1 MDIYGHSCYKKG
13 ADCLMLWILCRT
25 FAGMTTIG
33 TLLIFAAAIVL
44 MVVAIA
50 RWKVHP
56 FLAIM
61 GTAILLA
68 VLLGVPYT
76 DIPDVI
82 GKGFG
87 GVFSGIALVI
97 ILGTLIGSVLEHTD
111 GAVALARAVER
122 VVGKRHPRL
131 AMMLIGWIVS
141 IPVFCDSGFVLVS
154 PIGKS
159 LAHRSGTSPVPLM
172 LALAAGLFASHVF
185 IPPTPGP
192 VAAAGM
198 VGLENNLLLVIG
210 MGIVISLLSLIPA
223 YFFAGYIGGH
233 AKARPYDAS
242 SDAIIIE
249 DEHRCSATLAFLP
262 IVLPIV
268 LIALG
273 SVAAL
278 MNMPTDVAAIFT
290 FLGKPS
296 IALIIALLSC
306 LPLLMQ
312 QKMTGQ
318 FYDITQSSLKT
329 AGPIIFITAAGGVL
343 GAVVVASGFVDIIKE
358 SGNSLKVLG
367 VVFPFLIAAILKS
380 AQGSS
385 TVAITTTASMM
396 GMFSDSG
403 SMMNALG
410 FTTPL
415 AATLVVMAIGA
426 GAMTVSHANDS
437 YFWVVTGFGGI
448 KAGDG
453 YRTMT
458 LMTLIM
464 GITAIAL
471 IALAAALLL

>member
-1 MDIYGHSCYKKG
+1 
-13 ADCLMLWILCRT
+13 
-25 FAGMTTIG
+25 MTTIG
-33 TLLIFAAAIVL
+33 TLLVFAAAIIL

-50 RWKVHP
+50 RFKVHP
-56 FLAIM
+56 FLAIL
-61 GTAILLA
+61 GTALLLA
-68 VLLGVPYT
+68 VLLGVPFA

-97 ILGTLIGSVLEHTD
+97 IFGTLIGSVLERTG

-159 LAHRSGTSPVPLM
+159 LARRSGISPVPLM

-210 MGIVISLLSLIPA
+210 LGVVISLLSLIPA
-223 YFFAGYIGGH
+223 YFFAGRFNKLNSVISETSEISECQQ
-233 AKARPYDAS
+233 PN
-242 SDAIIIE
+242 I
-249 DEHRCSATLAFLP
+249 SAALAFLP

-268 LIALG
+268 LMALG
-273 SVAAL
+273 SVASL
-278 MNMPTDVAAIFT
+278 VDLPEGVAAWLT
-290 FLGKPS
+290 FLGKPV
-296 IALIIALLSC
+296 IALMIALLSC
-306 LPLLMQ
+306 LPLLSRQHM
-312 QKMTGQ
+312 MGA
-318 FYDITQSSLKT
+318 FYDITQASLKT

-358 SGNSLKVLG
+358 SGDALKMLG

-403 SMMNALG
+403 SMMSALG
-410 FTTPL
+410 FTSPL
-415 AATLVVMAIGA
+415 AAALVVMAIGA

-448 KAGDG
+448 KARDG

-464 GITAIAL
+464 GITALLL
-471 IALAAALLL
+471 IALAATLLL

>member
-1 MDIYGHSCYKKG
+1 
-13 ADCLMLWILCRT
+13 MLWILCRT

-61 GTAILLA
+61 GTAIMLA
-68 VLLGVPYT
+68 VLLGVPYA

-159 LAHRSGTSPVPLM
+159 LAHRSNTSPVPLM

-223 YFFAGYIGGH
+223 YFFAGHIGKRVQ
-233 AKARPYDAS
+233 AAEPT
-242 SDAIIIE
+242 SDVLATE

-278 MNMPTDVAAIFT
+278 VNMPTDVTAVFT

-358 SGNSLKVLG
+358 SGDSLKVLG

-437 YFWVVTGFGGI
+437 YFWVVSGFGGI

>member
-1 MDIYGHSCYKKG
+1 
-13 ADCLMLWILCRT
+13 
-25 FAGMTTIG
+25 MTTMS
-33 TLLIFAAAIVL
+33 TLLIFAAVIVL

-56 FLAIM
+56 FLAIL

-68 VLLGVPYT
+68 VLLGIPFT

-97 ILGTLIGSVLEHTD
+97 IFGTLIGSVLGRTG

-122 VVGKRHPRL
+122 VMGKRHPRL

-159 LAHRSGTSPVPLM
+159 LARRSGTSPVPLM

-198 VGLENNLLLVIG
+198 TGLENDLLLVIG
-210 MGIVISLLSLIPA
+210 LGVVISLLSLIPA
-223 YFFAGYIGGH
+223 YWFSGRFS
-233 AKARPYDAS
+233 DSES
-242 SDAIIIE
+242 SE
-249 DEHRCSATLAFLP
+249 DSDFSERSENSEGQQPNISAALAFLP

-268 LIALG
+268 LMALG
-273 SVAAL
+273 SVASL
-278 MNMPTDVAAIFT
+278 INLPQGITNVLT
-290 FLGKPS
+290 FLGKPV
-296 IALIIALLSC
+296 IALMIALLSC
-306 LPLLMQ
+306 LPLLMRQ
-312 QKMTGQ
+312 QMLGQ
-318 FYDITQSSLKT
+318 FHDITQVSLKT

-343 GAVVVASGFVDIIKE
+343 GAVVTASGFVDIIKE
-358 SGNSLKVLG
+358 SGDSLKALG

-403 SMMNALG
+403 SMMSALG
-410 FTTPL
+410 FTSPL
-415 AATLVVMAIGA
+415 AAALVVMAIGA

-448 KAGDG
+448 KARDG

-464 GITAIAL
+464 GLTAIAV
-471 IALAAALLL
+471 IALAAAILL

>member
-1 MDIYGHSCYKKG
+1 
-13 ADCLMLWILCRT
+13 
-25 FAGMTTIG
+25 MTTIG
-33 TLLIFAAAIVL
+33 TLLIFAAAIIL

-56 FLAIM
+56 FLAIL

-68 VLLGVPYT
+68 ALLGVPFA

-87 GVFSGIALVI
+87 GVSSGIALVI
-97 ILGTLIGSVLEHTD
+97 IFGTLIGSVLERTG

-159 LAHRSGTSPVPLM
+159 LARRSGISPVPLM

-198 VGLENNLLLVIG
+198 TGLENNLLLVIG
-210 MGIVISLLSLIPA
+210 LGIVVSLLSLIPA
-223 YFFAGYIGGH
+223 YFFA
-233 AKARPYDAS
+233 ARFGKENSEPSELSENSES
-242 SDAIIIE
+242 SKPSVS
-249 DEHRCSATLAFLP
+249 CNATLAFLP

-268 LIALG
+268 LMALG

-278 MNMPTDVAAIFT
+278 ASLPAGVAATLT
-290 FLGKPS
+290 FLGKPV
-296 IALIIALLSC
+296 IALMIALLSC

-312 QKMTGQ
+312 TKMTSK

-358 SGNSLKVLG
+358 SGDALKALG
-367 VVFPFLIAAILKS
+367 VVFPFIIAAILKS

-396 GMFSDSG
+396 GMFNDSG
-403 SMMNALG
+403 SMMSALG
-410 FTTPL
+410 FTSPL
-415 AATLVVMAIGA
+415 AAALVVMAIGA

-448 KAGDG
+448 KARDG

-464 GITAIAL
+464 GLTAIL
-471 IALAAALLL
+471 IIALAAAILL

>member
-1 MDIYGHSCYKKG
+1 MSY
-13 ADCLMLWILCRT
+13 LC
-25 FAGMTTIG
+25 GMTTIS
-33 TLLIFAAAIVL
+33 TLLLFAAAIIL

-56 FLAIM
+56 FLAIL

-68 VLLGVPYT
+68 VLLGVPFA

-97 ILGTLIGSVLEHTD
+97 IFGTLIGSVLEHTG
-111 GAVALARAVER
+111 GAVALARSVER

-159 LAHRSGTSPVPLM
+159 LAQRSGTSPVPLM

-210 MGIVISLLSLIPA
+210 LGAVISLLSLIPA
-223 YFFAGYIGGH
+223 YFFAGRFGH
-233 AKARPYDAS
+233 VENSEFSEISEISENQPSKVN
-242 SDAIIIE
+242 
-249 DEHRCSATLAFLP
+249 ATLAFLP
-262 IVLPIV
+262 IILPIV
-268 LIALG
+268 LMALG
-273 SVAAL
+273 SIAAMTNL
-278 MNMPTDVAAIFT
+278 PENIATVFT
-290 FLGKPS
+290 FLGKPT
-296 IALIIALLSC
+296 IALMIALLSC

-312 QKMTGQ
+312 QKMAGRL
-318 FYDITQSSLKT
+318 YDITQTSLKT

-358 SGNSLKVLG
+358 SGDSLKALG

-396 GMFSDSG
+396 GLFNDSG

-415 AATLVVMAIGA
+415 AAALVVMAIGA

-448 KAGDG
+448 KARDG

-464 GITAIAL
+464 GITAIIL

>member
-1 MDIYGHSCYKKG
+1 
-13 ADCLMLWILCRT
+13 
-25 FAGMTTIG
+25 MTTMS
-33 TLLIFAAAIVL
+33 TLLIFAAAIIL

-56 FLAIM
+56 FLAIL
-61 GTAILLA
+61 GTALLLA
-68 VLLGVPYT
+68 VLLGIPFA

-87 GVFSGIALVI
+87 GVSSGIALVI
-97 ILGTLIGSVLEHTD
+97 IFGTLIGSVLERTG
-111 GAVALARAVER
+111 GAVVLARAVER

-159 LAHRSGTSPVPLM
+159 LAKRSGNSPVPLM

-198 VGLENNLLLVIG
+198 VGLENNLLLVIALG
-210 MGIVISLLSLIPA
+210 SVISLLSLIPA
-223 YFFAGYIGGH
+223 YFFAGRVGKRIEP
-233 AKARPYDAS
+233 AETPNEALTT
-242 SDAIIIE
+242 E
-249 DEHRCSATLAFLP
+249 DERPCNATLAFLP
-262 IVLPIV
+262 IFLPIV
-268 LIALG
+268 LMALG

-278 MNMPTDVAAIFT
+278 TQLPSGIATALT
-290 FLGKPS
+290 FLGKPA
-296 IALIIALLSC
+296 IALMIALLSC
-306 LPLLMQ
+306 LPLLMKR
-312 QKMTGQ
+312 KMTGQ

-358 SGNSLKVLG
+358 SGEALKALG

-396 GMFSDSG
+396 GMFNDSG

-410 FTTPL
+410 FTSPL
-415 AATLVVMAIGA
+415 AAALVVMAIGA

-448 KAGDG
+448 KARDG

-458 LMTLIM
+458 LMTLLM
-464 GITAIAL
+464 GLTAIAL
-471 IALAAALLL
+471 ITLASLLIPA

>member
-1 MDIYGHSCYKKG
+1 
-13 ADCLMLWILCRT
+13 
-25 FAGMTTIG
+25 MTAIS
-33 TLLIFAAAIVL
+33 TLLLFAAAIIL

-50 RWKVHP
+50 RFKVHP
-56 FLAIM
+56 FLSIL

-68 VLLGVPYT
+68 AMLGVPFA

-97 ILGTLIGSVLEHTD
+97 IFGTLIGSILERTG
-111 GAVALARAVER
+111 GAVALAKAVER

-159 LAHRSGTSPVPLM
+159 LARQSCTSPVPLM
-172 LALAAGLFASHVF
+172 LALAGGLFASHVF

-198 VGLENNLLLVIG
+198 VGLENNLLMVIG
-210 MGIVISLLSLIPA
+210 FGVVISLLSLIPA
-223 YFFAGYIGGH
+223 YFFTAYIG
-233 AKARPYDAS
+233 KRVQETEET
-242 SDAIIIE
+242 E
-249 DEHRCSATLAFLP
+249 DGQIVESECRCSAAMSFLP
-262 IVLPIV
+262 IVLPII
-268 LIALG
+268 LMALG
-273 SVAAL
+273 SMASL
-278 MNMPTDVAAIFT
+278 IELPTGIAEVLT
-290 FLGKPS
+290 FLGKPT
-296 IALIIALLSC
+296 IALMIALLTC
-306 LPLLMQ
+306 IPLLMQ
-312 QKMTGQ
+312 QKMLGK
-318 FYDITQSSLKT
+318 FHDITQSSLMT

-343 GAVVVASGFVDIIKE
+343 GSVVVASGFVDIIKD
-358 SGNSLKVLG
+358 SGESLKMLG

-396 GMFSDSG
+396 GMFNDSG
-403 SMMNALG
+403 SIMCALG
-410 FTTPL
+410 FTSPL

-448 KAGDG
+448 KARDG

-471 IALAAALLL
+471 ITLAAAILL

>member
-1 MDIYGHSCYKKG
+1 MI
-13 ADCLMLWILCRT
+13 LLLLCRT
-25 FAGMTTIG
+25 FADMTTMS
-33 TLLIFAAAIVL
+33 TLLIFAAAIIL

-56 FLAIM
+56 FLAIL
-61 GTAILLA
+61 GTALLLA
-68 VLLGVPYT
+68 VLLGIPFA

-87 GVFSGIALVI
+87 GVSSGIALVI
-97 ILGTLIGSVLEHTD
+97 IFGTLIGSVLERTG
-111 GAVALARAVER
+111 GAVVLARAVER

-159 LAHRSGTSPVPLM
+159 LAKRSGNSPVPLM

-198 VGLENNLLLVIG
+198 VGLENNLLLVIALG
-210 MGIVISLLSLIPA
+210 SVISLLTLIPA
-223 YFFAGYIGGH
+223 YFFAGSVGKRIEP
-233 AKARPYDAS
+233 AETPNEVLTA
-242 SDAIIIE
+242 E
-249 DEHRCSATLAFLP
+249 DERPCNAALAFLP

-268 LIALG
+268 LMALG

-278 MNMPTDVAAIFT
+278 TQLPSGITTALT
-290 FLGKPS
+290 FLGKPA
-296 IALIIALLSC
+296 IALMIALLSC
-306 LPLLMQ
+306 LPLLMKR
-312 QKMTGQ
+312 KMTGQ

-358 SGNSLKVLG
+358 SGEALKALG

-396 GMFSDSG
+396 GMFNDSG

-410 FTTPL
+410 FTSPL
-415 AATLVVMAIGA
+415 AAALVVMAIGA

-448 KAGDG
+448 KARDG

-458 LMTLIM
+458 LMTLMM
-464 GITAIAL
+464 GLTAIAL
-471 IALAAALLL
+471 ITLASLLIPT

>member
-1 MDIYGHSCYKKG
+1 
-13 ADCLMLWILCRT
+13 
-25 FAGMTTIG
+25 MTTIG
-33 TLLIFAAAIVL
+33 TLLLFTAAIVL

-50 RWKVHP
+50 RFKVHP
-56 FLAIM
+56 FLAIL

-68 VLLGVPYT
+68 VLLGVPFA

-97 ILGTLIGSVLEHTD
+97 IFGTLIGSVLEHTG

-159 LAHRSGTSPVPLM
+159 LARRAGTSPVPLM

-210 MGIVISLLSLIPA
+210 LGAIISLLSLIPA
-223 YFFAGYIGGH
+223 YYFAGRVGCRVEAAETTGEALADKQDKRCH
-233 AKARPYDAS
+233 AA
-242 SDAIIIE
+242 
-249 DEHRCSATLAFLP
+249 LAFLP

-268 LIALG
+268 LMALG
-273 SVAAL
+273 SVASLANL
-278 MNMPTDVAAIFT
+278 PQGIATTFT
-290 FLGKPS
+290 FLGKPI
-296 IALIIALLSC
+296 IALMIALLSC

-312 QKMTGQ
+312 QRLTGQ
-318 FYDITQSSLKT
+318 FYDITQASLKT

-343 GAVVVASGFVDIIKE
+343 GAVVTASGFVDIIKE
-358 SGNSLKVLG
+358 SGDSLKALG

-410 FTTPL
+410 FTSPL
-415 AATLVVMAIGA
+415 AAALVVMAIGA

-448 KAGDG
+448 TARDG

-471 IALAAALLL
+471 IALAAAILL

>member
-1 MDIYGHSCYKKG
+1 
-13 ADCLMLWILCRT
+13 
-25 FAGMTTIG
+25 MTTLS
-33 TLLIFAAAIVL
+33 TLLIFAAAIIL

-56 FLAIM
+56 FLAIL
-61 GTAILLA
+61 GTAIVLA
-68 VLLGVPYT
+68 VLLGVPFT
-76 DIPDVI
+76 EIPDVI

-87 GVFSGIALVI
+87 GVSSGIALVI
-97 ILGTLIGSVLEHTD
+97 IFGTLIGSVLERTG

-141 IPVFCDSGFVLVS
+141 IPVFCDSGFMLVS

-159 LAHRSGTSPVPLM
+159 LAKRSGSSPVPLM

-210 MGIVISLLSLIPA
+210 LGIVISLLSLIPA
-223 YFFAGYIGGH
+223 YFFTGRIGKHVEPAEPTNGTL
-233 AKARPYDAS
+233 ASEGGRP
-242 SDAIIIE
+242 
-249 DEHRCSATLAFLP
+249 CSAALAFLP
-262 IVLPIV
+262 IVLPI
-268 LIALG
+268 LLMALG
-273 SVAAL
+273 SVASLVA
-278 MNMPTDVAAIFT
+278 MPEGVAAALT
-290 FLGKPS
+290 FLGKPV

-312 QKMTGQ
+312 TKMAGE
-318 FYDITQSSLKT
+318 FYDITQNSLKT

-343 GAVVVASGFVDIIKE
+343 GTVVVASGFVDIIKE
-358 SGNSLKVLG
+358 SGDALKALG

-396 GMFSDSG
+396 GLFSDSG

-410 FTTPL
+410 FTSPL
-415 AATLVVMAIGA
+415 AAALVVMAIGA

-448 KAGDG
+448 KARDG

-464 GITAIAL
+464 GITAIAI
-471 IALAAALLL
+471 IALAATLLL

>member
-1 MDIYGHSCYKKG
+1 
-13 ADCLMLWILCRT
+13 
-25 FAGMTTIG
+25 MTTIS
-33 TLLIFAAAIVL
+33 TLLLFAVAIIL

-56 FLAIM
+56 FLAIL
-61 GTAILLA
+61 GTALLLA
-68 VLLGVPYT
+68 VLLGVPFA

-97 ILGTLIGSVLEHTD
+97 IFGTLIGSVLEHTG

-159 LAHRSGTSPVPLM
+159 LAQRSGTSPVPLM

-210 MGIVISLLSLIPA
+210 LGVVISLLSLIPA
-223 YFFAGYIGGH
+223 YFFAGRICKRIEP
-233 AKARPYDAS
+233 AEVTDAVTVT
-242 SDAIIIE
+242 E
-249 DEHRCSATLAFLP
+249 NTNRCSAWLAFLP

-268 LIALG
+268 LMALG

-278 MNMPTDVAAIFT
+278 VELPEGLAAAFT
-290 FLGKPS
+290 FLGKPV

-306 LPLLMQ
+306 LPLLMR
-312 QKMTGQ
+312 QKMTGK

-343 GAVVVASGFVDIIKE
+343 GAVVTASGFVDIIKE
-358 SGNSLKVLG
+358 SGDSLKALG
-367 VVFPFLIAAILKS
+367 VAFPFLIAAILKS

-403 SMMNALG
+403 SMISALG
-410 FTTPL
+410 FTSPL
-415 AATLVVMAIGA
+415 AAALVVMAIGA

-437 YFWVVTGFGGI
+437 YFWVVSGFGGI
-448 KAGDG
+448 KARDG